1 MFNVVH
7 FIVGANPLNV
17 HQSLTEFVEKFISLS
32 SESKRTIEYD
42 PEWPSICLDNANMQK
57 GENGIWTP
65 KVQEP
70 KQSFSNL
77 EDGLEITLHP
87 DIKAFYTEFWS
98 ESLFAKSNG
107 ENYELL
113 QVWNEQDFAILQE
126 NLIGHVLMK
135 RRLKQAETLFIGL
148 TDEDDIIVSVDNESG
163 QVVLEQV
170 GQEPHKILANSLPEF
185 ILALVVD

>member
-1 MFNVVH
+1 M
-7 FIVGANPLNV
+7 
-17 HQSLTEFVEKFISLS
+17 
-32 SESKRTIEYD
+32 
-42 PEWPSICLDNANMQK
+42 
-57 GENGIWTP
+57 
-65 KVQEP
+65 
-70 KQSFSNL
+70 

-87 DIKAFYTEFWS
+87 DIKVFYTEFWS

-148 TDEDDIIVSVDNESG
+148 TDEDDIIVSVDNASG

-170 GQEPHKILANSLPEF
+170 GQEPHKILANSLPDF
-185 ILALVVD
+185 ISALVVD

>member
-1 MFNVVH
+1 M
-7 FIVGANPLNV
+7 NV

-32 SESKRTIEYD
+32 SKSKRTIEYD
-42 PEWPSICLDNANMQK
+42 PEWPSICVDNTNIQK
-57 GENGIWTP
+57 GENVIWTP

-70 KQSFSNL
+70 KQSFSNV
-77 EDGLEITLHP
+77 EEGLEIRLHS
-87 DIKAFYTEFWS
+87 DIKAFYTAFWS
-98 ESLFAKSNG
+98 ESLFVRSNG

-113 QVWNEQDFAILQE
+113 QVWNEEDFAILQE

-148 TDEDDIIVSVDNESG
+148 ADEDDIIVSVNNEFG

-170 GQEPHKILANSLPEF
+170 GREPHKVLANSLPEF
-185 ILALVVD
+185 ISGLVVD